1 MVNGAAAPA
10 VPILPADVGPGARG
24 GFTTR
29 AGGVSAGAWGGPGG
43 TGGLNLGLH
52 VGDDRDAVLANRGRL
67 EVAVGARV
75 AWMDQVH
82 GSAVREVTTA
92 PGPSEGE
99 CDALVVRAGTGAA
112 LAVMVADCV
121 PVLLADSAG
130 SVVAA
135 AHVGRQGL
143 VRDVLAAAVDR
154 VRRLAAEPHALHAA
168 VGPSICG
175 RCYEVPA
182 ALRDEVAGEVG
193 GTASTTSWGTPA
205 LDLAAGVRTQLDGLG
220 VSSVTTVRACT
231 MEDER
236 FYSYRRAGR
245 TGAGATGRFV
255 GVVRPSGSAR

>member
-1 MVNGAAAPA
+1 MTGAAASA
-10 VPILPADVGPGARG
+10 VPLLPADVGPGARG
-24 GFTTR
+24 AFTTR
-29 AGGVSAGAWGGPGG
+29 AGGVSGGAWGGPDGA
-43 TGGLNLGLH
+43 GGLNLGLH
-52 VGDDRDAVLANRGRL
+52 VGDDPDAVLANRDRL
-67 EVAVGARV
+67 EAAVGAPV

-82 GSAVREVTTA
+82 GSAVLEVTA
-92 PGPSEGE
+92 VSGSSQGE
-99 CDALVVRAGTGAA
+99 CDALVARADARSA

-121 PVLLADSAG
+121 PVLLADAAG

-143 VRDVLAAAVDR
+143 VRGVLAAAVDR
-154 VRRLAAEPHALHAA
+154 MVDLGASAENLHAA

-182 ALRDEVAGEVG
+182 ALRDEVAETVP

-205 LDLAAGVRTQLDGLG
+205 LDLVAGVRRQLSGLG
-220 VSSVTTVRACT
+220 VSSVTTLRACT

-245 TGAGATGRFV
+245 AGRAATGRFA
-255 GVVRPSGSAR
+255 GVVGPAGAAR